1 MAKFP
6 NAPASERLDGLI
18 CLREETKT
26 VNHKQVMCFV
36 FRHDLF
42 HNVELHCVRRWS
54 RVLEE
59 GSPEHY
65 FADDTVTEEPSAE
78 EEQGEL
84 ELPTLEGNEYDVFR
98 PQAEGYEIDD
108 DNEPAPENAP
118 LLLPHPST
126 LALYMVTGG
135 SLVYARDGQRALEP
149 MLLVSKGIF

>member
-1 MAKFP
+1 M
-6 NAPASERLDGLI
+6 
-18 CLREETKT
+18 

-42 HNVELHCVRRWS
+42 HNVDLHCIRRWS

-84 ELPTLEGNEYDVFR
+84 ELPMLEGNEYDVFR
-98 PQAEGYEIDD
+98 LQAEGYEIDD

-118 LLLPHPST
+118 TAAPSIN
-126 LALYMVTGG
+126 TGIAYG
-135 SLVYARDGQRALEP
+135 NWGFSGICQRDGQRALEL
-149 MLLVSKGIF
+149 MVLVSKRYLPTLSRVVGLTC